1 VDRGLVTRPDV
12 ASSMASS
19 LRWAPNSLRAYR
31 KQDAFSLDDVIDL
44 LETWAE

>member
-1 VDRGLVTRPDV
+1 LAMRPDL

-19 LRWAPNSLRAYR
+19 LRSSPHSLRAYR
-31 KQDAFSLDDVIDL
+31 VQDTFNLDDVIDL